1 MLFRADQSGVF
12 DHCAGEGP
20 VDFARRAGAKG
31 TGQRGQIYLR
41 PDLHLKPRT
50 KGDRFIWGLTYI

>member
-31 TGQRGQIYLR
+31 TGQRGPGQRGQIYLDQR
-41 PDLHLKPRT
+41 AGPKGTDL
-50 KGDRFIWGLTYI
+50 FEA

>member
-31 TGQRGQIYLR
+31 TGQRGQIYFGAKG
-41 PDLHLKPRT
+41 PKGTDL
-50 KGDRFIWGLTYI
+50 FEA

>member
-31 TGQRGQIYLR
+31 TGQRGQIYLGS
-41 PDLHLKPRT
+41 DLHLKSERT
-50 KGDRFIWGLTYI
+50 ELFKGHLH

>member
-31 TGQRGQIYLR
+31 TGQRGQIYLDQR
-41 PDLHLKPRT
+41 AGPKGTDL
-50 KGDRFIWGLTYI
+50 FEA

>member
-31 TGQRGQIYLR
+31 TGQRGQIYFGAKGAKGDR
-41 PDLHLKPRT
+41 FIWT
-50 KGDRFIWGLTYI
+50 KGDRFI

>member
-31 TGQRGQIYLR
+31 TGQG
-41 PDLHLKPRT
+41 PKGA
-50 KGDRFIWGLTYI
+50 KGDRFI